1 MIWHVVVRDGVADD
15 FTPDISADVPR
26 LYVAFDRHHD
36 PARMRE
42 NVLEKLQQEYG
53 RLPSH
58 SVKDL
63 LHMAMAIYAA
73 DLSILRAIADDN
85 WTRDIMI
92 HLPVANPVLWND
104 SKETLMKMISFLTGD
119 QWTFEFRQN
128 TVNEDTEPSQ
138 VEAFNPTTVSLF
150 SGGMDSLIG
159 TLDLLAQGQQIA
171 LVGHYGGGKTK
182 HFQDNIA
189 RALLENH
196 RNHREHLNIHA
207 FHVLPPLLPDKTGE
221 ITMRSR
227 SILFIALGLSVA
239 NVCGDGIPLF
249 IPENGLISLNIPLTG
264 SRDGSASTRT
274 THPHFIS
281 LVNQVL
287 VSLGINHPLIL
298 PYRFM
303 TKGEMLRQVSDQE
316 LLAHTVPLSM
326 SCAHPEAERW
336 RGGSSDRHCG
346 YCLPCIIRQAAVYN
360 ADLTDGTMAVDII
373 DDPPDYDSKKGQDL
387 RAVKIA
393 LRRLRNRPHYRI
405 VLDLLDSGPIPQEDL
420 DNYVDVYLRG
430 MEEVRAFIER
440 RASRVPC

>member
-1 MIWHVVVRDGVADD
+1 MIWHVVARDGAADG
-15 FTPDISADVPR
+15 FTPHLSTDVPR
-26 LYVAFDRHHD
+26 LFVAFNRVDD
-36 PARMRE
+36 PFRMRE
-42 NVLEKLQQEYG
+42 RVLEVLQQEYG
-53 RLPSH
+53 RLPSP

-63 LHMAMAIYAA
+63 LHLAMAIYAA
-73 DLSILRAIADDN
+73 DLSIPRAMADDN
-85 WTRDIMI
+85 WTRDMVI
-92 HLPVANPVLWND
+92 HLPVANPAQWND
-104 SKETLMKMISFLTGD
+104 SNEILTKMISFLTGD
-119 QWTFEFRQN
+119 QWTFDFRQHAAI
-128 TVNEDTEPSQ
+128 EDPEPFQ
-138 VEAFNPTTVSLF
+138 VDAFNPTAVSLF

-159 TLDLLAQGQQIA
+159 ALDLLAQGQQIA

-189 RALLENH
+189 YALIE
-196 RNHREHLNIHA
+196 NHREHLNIHA

-221 ITMRSR
+221 TTMRSR

-239 NVCGDGIPLF
+239 DVCGDGIPLF

-281 LVNQVL
+281 LFKQVL
-287 VSLGINHPLIL
+287 ISHGINHPLLL

-303 TKGEMLRQVSDQE
+303 TKGEMLRQVNDQE
-316 LLAHTVPLSM
+316 LLARTVPFSM

-360 ADLTDGTMAVDII
+360 ANLTDGPMAVDII
-373 DDPPDYDSKKGQDL
+373 DNPPDHDSKKGQDL

-393 LRRLRNRPHYRI
+393 LQRLRNRPRHRI
-405 VLDLLDSGPIPQEDL
+405 ILDLLDSGPIPQEDL
-420 DNYVDVYLRG
+420 PNYIDVYLRG

-440 RASRVPC
+440 RALQAPC